1 MSAKKI
7 YGIDLGTTYSCISHL
22 DAFDQVEVIDIRS
35 EAKKLLPSVLYV
47 PEPDDSG
54 EAPYSVGGA
63 AKQMAKFSPERVIAV
78 SKRHMPDALWR
89 TYEIDGEELTP
100 IDVAAAILKHIAHEA
115 AAKLG
120 SPVEDVV
127 ITVPAYFGTNE
138 RKRTEEAGAQAGL
151 KVHGILAEP
160 MAAALHYNIHED
172 EDQEQTVLVY
182 DLGGGTFDVTI
193 MHFSGKDREALAV
206 KGDHNLGGYLWDEAL
221 AKKWAE
227 DVAQSAEVD
236 TDEVWSDPECRA
248 SLLLEAEETKI
259 RLSGIKKQTGTAL
272 FRGVP
277 YQLKIDRDTF
287 DGLTLGLLENTISLV
302 DQALEIARRKHPGRT
317 VSKILLVGSSTLMP
331 QVIAR
336 LKDRFGPDMEILSD
350 DPHFAVA
357 KGAAKYAHEMQ
368 VKEWIKAYVEMHVQ
382 REETADVTTD
392 GDDIFDGVS
401 EPDRQEA
408 IEKAAGA
415 LGIAVETISAIVDRK
430 LINISPKSFGIVHY
444 QGDDD
449 QQMVTNLI
457 RAQDA
462 VPARGT
468 KGFGTR
474 YENQAEVE
482 LVCVENDR
490 EIGPDDEPVPYD
502 PHEQIGVARVTLK
515 PGLPKGSPITVTIE
529 FTEDGIVRVHGRDE
543 VGGGEATGEFISR
556 VAPMSQRELDR
567 KRQRLDERFAVLGD
581 GED

>member
-1 MSAKKI
+1 MSVRKI

-22 DAFDQVEVIDIRS
+22 DEFDQVEVIDIRS

-54 EAPYSVGGA
+54 KAPYSIGGA
-63 AKQMAKFSPERVIAV
+63 AKQMAMFAPDRVISV
-78 SKRHMPDALWR
+78 SKRHMSDSLWR
-89 TYEIDGEELTP
+89 TYEIDGEVLTP
-100 IDVAAAILKHIAHEA
+100 VDVAAAILKHLTHEA

-138 RKRTEEAGAQAGL
+138 RKRTEEAGMLAGL

-172 EDQEQTVLVY
+172 EDQDQTVLVY

-193 MHFSGKDREALAV
+193 MHFSGKDRETLAV

-227 DVAQSAEVD
+227 DISQSVEIDA
-236 TDEVWSDPECRA
+236 DEVWNDPECQA
-248 SLLLEAEETKI
+248 SLLLKAEEAKI
-259 RLSGIKKQTGTAL
+259 RLSGIKKQTETAP
-272 FRGVP
+272 FRGMP

-287 DGLTLGLLENTISLV
+287 DGLTSGLLENTISLV
-302 DQALEIARRKHPGRT
+302 DQALEVAKRKHPEHT
-317 VSKILLVGSSTLMP
+317 ISKVLLVGSSTLMP

-336 LKDRFGPDMEILSD
+336 LKDRFGSGMEMLSV

-368 VKEWIKAYVEMHVQ
+368 VKEWIKAYVEMNVQ
-382 REETADVTTD
+382 RQDKAEASIEGESILEGISET
-392 GDDIFDGVS
+392 
-401 EPDRQEA
+401 ERQKA
-408 IEKAAGA
+408 YDKAAGA
-415 LGIAVETISAIVDRK
+415 LGIPVDTIKDIAERV
-430 LINISPKSFGIVHY
+430 LIDLSPKSFGIVHY
-444 QGDDD
+444 QGDGD

-457 RAQDA
+457 RAQDK
-462 VPARGT
+462 VPARAT

-490 EIGPDDEPVPYD
+490 ELGPEDEAVLYD
-502 PHEQIGVARVTLK
+502 PDEQIGVARVKLK
-515 PGLPKGSPITVTIE
+515 PGLPKGSPISVTIE
-529 FTEDGIVRVHGRDE
+529 FTKDGIVRVHGRDD
-543 VGGGEATGEFISR
+543 VGGGEATGEFVSR
-556 VAPMSQRELDR
+556 VAPMSKQQLDR
-567 KRQRLDERFAVLGD
+567 KRQRLDERFAVLSD